1 MTTGAELREMMETI
15 LPETVLS
22 RVARASGFQ
31 QRERKRDA
39 VKFLRTMVIAAA
51 SPAGGRQADVMR
63 QYFEGGGESVVRG
76 SFYDWFG
83 PPLEAALVEMSG
95 IVLERVRRESV
106 DLPGVLG
113 HVVDWRIVD
122 STTVKLSDRLFQE
135 LPGAGDYAAVKVHK
149 TLSVGR
155 GAVVD
160 YHFSPARDHDSP
172 HLVLDESWRGM
183 GLLADLGYAS
193 TERLRDCQR
202 FGVSVVI
209 RLKDGWKPKVDRVAR
224 ADMKRT
230 FVPDTDLDLFL
241 HDVYLELGNVID
253 VDVRVGADD
262 LPLRLVGVLAPGKGY
277 RFYLTNL
284 PRSVG
289 PHSVADLYRVRW
301 EIETNNK
308 LDKSSHRLDEID
320 ATRPEAVR
328 ALLHAS
334 MISSMIIGLI
344 VHRYNSA
351 RASDAGPRTTAPL
364 HHGLVARMLSTSAF
378 RIACALELDAHAA
391 DADWDDIADLLVHCG
406 KDPNWRRKP
415 SILDQLRGWA
425 APSGASQRLSAR
437 RCA

>member
-1 MTTGAELREMMETI
+1 MTGAELREMLETI
-15 LPETVLS
+15 LPDETLL
-22 RVARASGFQ
+22 RVAEATGFQ

-39 VKFLRTMVIAAA
+39 VKFLRTMLIAAA
-51 SPAGGRQADVMR
+51 SPSGGRQADIMR
-63 QYFEGGGESVVRG
+63 QYFEGGTERVVRG

-83 PPLEAALVEMSG
+83 PKLETAVVELSRIALEY
-95 IVLERVRRESV
+95 VRRERV

-113 HVVDWRIVD
+113 SVFDWRIVD
-122 STTVKLSDRLFQE
+122 STTVKLSNRLRKE
-135 LPGAGDYAAVKVHK
+135 LPGTGDYAAIKVHK
-149 TLSVGR
+149 TLSVGL
-155 GAVVD
+155 GTVVD

-193 TERLRDCQR
+193 VARLRDCQR

-209 RLKDGWKPKVDRVAR
+209 RLKDGWKPKVERVAR
-224 ADMKRT
+224 ADLKRT
-230 FVPDTDLDLFL
+230 FVPGTDLDLFL
-241 HDVYLELGNVID
+241 QDVYLDLGNVID
-253 VDVRVGADD
+253 VDVRIGHEE
-262 LPLRLVGVLAPGKGY
+262 LPMRLVGVLAPSKGY

-289 PHSVADLYRVRW
+289 PHAVADLYRVRW
-301 EIETNNK
+301 EIEVNNK

-320 ATRPEAVR
+320 ATRPAAVR

-334 MISSMIIGLI
+334 MISSMIIGLV

-351 RASDAGPRTTAPL
+351 RAQDAGPRTSAPL
-364 HHGLVARMLSTSAF
+364 HHGLVARMLSQSAF
-378 RIACALELDAHAA
+378 RIALAFELEGDSAA
-391 DADWDDIADLLVHCG
+391 KEWEFLIGIIIHMG

-425 APSGASQRLSAR
+425 APPGASKRLSAK